1 VVSTKINQNLSL
13 LAKSIFYNKKVY
25 INMIKPG
32 YKTSEFWFTLVSF
45 LFSGA
50 YLLGLISENSQ
61 KEDLIQETSRG
72 LEALILIIGQL
83 TVLFRYVKGRN
94 EIKKIWWSNQTES
107 NKLIEQPAVIEKEVK
122 KDVKPRTNKSRSRKT
137 NSQHKRKSK

>member
-1 VVSTKINQNLSL
+1 
-13 LAKSIFYNKKVY
+13 
-25 INMIKPG
+25 MIKPG

-50 YLLGLISENSQ
+50 YLLGLINENSQ

-94 EIKKIWWSNQTES
+94 EIKKIWWSVATEDERKKV
-107 NKLIEQPAVIEKEVK
+107 NKPKPKPK
-122 KDVKPRTNKSRSRKT
+122 KKKAHENTRNITK
-137 NSQHKRKSK
+137 

>member
-1 VVSTKINQNLSL
+1 
-13 LAKSIFYNKKVY
+13 
-25 INMIKPG
+25 MMKPG

-83 TVLFRYVKGRN
+83 GVLFRYIKGRN
-94 EIKKIWWSNQTES
+94 EIKQIWYNNSENNSKIQPVKKIKS
-107 NKLIEQPAVIEKEVK
+107 NKKVRK
-122 KDVKPRTNKSRSRKT
+122 K
-137 NSQHKRKSK
+137 

>member
-1 VVSTKINQNLSL
+1 
-13 LAKSIFYNKKVY
+13 
-25 INMIKPG
+25 MIKPV

-50 YLLGLISENSQ
+50 YLLGLINENSQ

-83 TVLFRYVKGRN
+83 TVLFKYVKGRN
-94 EIKKIWWSNQTES
+94 EIKKIWWSVATEDERKKV
-107 NKLIEQPAVIEKEVK
+107 NKPKPKPK
-122 KDVKPRTNKSRSRKT
+122 KKKAHENTRNITK
-137 NSQHKRKSK
+137 